1 MNRFLLLA
9 IFVVLSCM
17 SKVFGQSFDYSAMLN
32 HPRILLPAG
41 GERRILES
49 LESNP
54 IMQKIHAGILA
65 ESDRMIATAPVQRI
79 KEGKRLLAV
88 SRKALE
94 RIFYLAYSYR
104 MTGDERYAERARKE
118 LLAASAFTDWN
129 PAHFLDV
136 GEMTMA
142 MAIGYDWLFDYLSP
156 EDKKTI
162 SDAINEKGF
171 KAADNP
177 KHAWFYERKNNWNQV
192 CNAGLVFGALA
203 TYENNPQESRRIIEK
218 AVATNRQA
226 LESYAPDGGYP
237 EGFMYWGYGTAFQ
250 ILMSAALESALGSDA
265 GMSAAPGF
273 LESARFIQYMT
284 APGGECFSFS
294 DTPQSVRCNM
304 MMYWCAGKL
313 KDTSLLWL
321 EKKYIENMP
330 EDFAENPG
338 TWFAE
343 YRLLPSL
350 MIFGSDPE
358 FAEVKM
364 PDGRFWVSGGITPVF
379 IYRGGW
385 DSPDDTYLGIKG
397 GSASAPHAHMDAGS
411 FVYEKEGVRWS
422 MDLGMQSYITLES
435 RGVDLWNGAQ
445 DGQRWDVF
453 RLCNLAH
460 STLTM
465 NGQRHR
471 VDGYAPITE
480 VFRSNGRKGASVDLT
495 TTFGDLTKQT
505 VRTLTLDREDNLT
518 VVDKICNG
526 PDSLDVCWIM
536 TTPATAEI
544 TGDNSIRL
552 SKDGK
557 KMLLSVESEQDVE
570 MFIWD
575 NIPPH
580 DYDFRNPG
588 TCRVGF
594 RCTIAPG
601 RQESLK
607 VRLKSL

>member
-1 MNRFLLLA
+1 MALLP
-9 IFVVLSCM
+9 VRGS
-17 SKVFGQSFDYSAMLN
+17 FGQSFDYAAIIG

-41 GERRILES
+41 GERRISES
-49 LESNP
+49 LESDP
-54 IMQKIHAGILA
+54 AMQKIHAGILA
-65 ESDRMIATAPVQRI
+65 ESDRMIAKAPVQRI

-88 SRKALE
+88 SRTALE
-94 RIFYLAYSYR
+94 RIFYLSYSYR
-104 MTGDERYAERARKE
+104 MTGDERYAERARTE
-118 LLAASAFTDWN
+118 LLAASAFADWN
-129 PAHFLDV
+129 PTHFLDV

-142 MAIGYDWLFDYLSP
+142 MAIGYDWLFGYLSP
-156 EDKKTI
+156 EDRKTI

-171 KAADNP
+171 RAADNP
-177 KHAWFYERKNNWNQV
+177 KDAWFYDKKHNWNQV

-203 TYENNPQESRRIIEK
+203 TYENNPEESQRIIEK

-265 GMSAAPGF
+265 GMSEAPGF
-273 LESARFIQYMT
+273 LQSARFIQYMT
-284 APGGECFSFS
+284 APGGGCFCFSDS
-294 DTPQSVRCNM
+294 PQRVKCNM

-313 KDTSLLWL
+313 KDDSLLWL
-321 EKKYIENMP
+321 EKKYIEDMP
-330 EDFAENPG
+330 EDFSENPG
-338 TWFAE
+338 AWFAE

-358 FAEVKM
+358 LAEARE
-364 PDGRFWVSGGITPVF
+364 PDGRFWVSGGATPVF

-385 DSPDDTYLGIKG
+385 TSPEDTYLGIKG
-397 GSASAPHAHMDAGS
+397 GSASASHAHMDAGS
-411 FVYEKEGVRWS
+411 FVYEKDGVRWS

-480 VFRSNGRKGASVDLT
+480 VFESSGRKGASVDLT
-495 TTFGDLTKQT
+495 TTFGDLTEKT
-505 VRTLTLDREDNLT
+505 VRTLTLDRNDNLT
-518 VVDKICNG
+518 VVDRISNG
-526 PDSLDVCWIM
+526 RDSLEVVWVM
-536 TTPATAEI
+536 TTPAEAEI
-544 TGDNSIRL
+544 VGDRSIRL

-557 KMLLSVESEQDVE
+557 RMLLRVESGPDAE
-570 MFIWD
+570 MFIWS
-575 NIPPH
+575 NEPPH

-588 TCRVGF
+588 SCRVGF
-594 RCTIAPG
+594 RCNIAPG
-601 RQESLK
+601 CRESLE
-607 VRLKSL
+607 VRLESESL

>member
-397 GSASAPHAHMDAGS
+397 GSASAPHANMDAGS
-411 FVYEKEGVRWS
+411 FV
-422 MDLGMQSYITLES
+422 
-435 RGVDLWNGAQ
+435 
-445 DGQRWDVF
+445 
-453 RLCNLAH
+453 
-460 STLTM
+460 
-465 NGQRHR
+465 
-471 VDGYAPITE
+471 
-480 VFRSNGRKGASVDLT
+480 
-495 TTFGDLTKQT
+495 
-505 VRTLTLDREDNLT
+505 
-518 VVDKICNG
+518 
-526 PDSLDVCWIM
+526 
-536 TTPATAEI
+536 
-544 TGDNSIRL
+544 
-552 SKDGK
+552 
-557 KMLLSVESEQDVE
+557 
-570 MFIWD
+570 
-575 NIPPH
+575 
-580 DYDFRNPG
+580 
-588 TCRVGF
+588 
-594 RCTIAPG
+594 
-601 RQESLK
+601 
-607 VRLKSL
+607 